1 MKELKYLN
9 KYLLKYWKKLVFGFF
24 ITVIARIFSL
34 IAPRLIGNSLTAV
47 EYYFETKSLIDLASL
62 KRTLLINITIIIGTA
77 LISGFFTFLMRQAII
92 NVSRYIE
99 YDLKN
104 EIFIQYQNLSQSF
117 YKNNRTGDLMN
128 RIGEDVGKVRM
139 YFGPAIM
146 YSINTIALFVI
157 VIAYMLSVAPKLTFY
172 ALLPLPI
179 LSFMI
184 FKLNKAIHNRSTVV
198 QEMLSTLSSFSQ
210 EVFTG
215 INIVKSY
222 NLTSSLLSNFNT
234 ISNTAKD
241 KNMKLVTL
249 QAWFFPLM
257 LFLIGISNLIVIL
270 IGGSQYINGEIEIG
284 ILAEF
289 IIYVN
294 MLTWPVTVV
303 GWLTSIVQQAEASQK
318 RINDFLKEIPKI
330 KNGIGN
336 SKITKGEIMF
346 KNVSLTYP
354 ESNIKALNN
363 VTFTIFAG
371 KTTGILGSVGSG
383 KTSLLELIVR
393 LYDPTQGDVLIDGSN
408 LKNFNLYE
416 LRKSIGYVP
425 QNPFLFSESIIDNI
439 KFGNNEAGNIE
450 IESAAKFASIDQEI
464 KKLKNGY
471 NTVLGERGITLSGG
485 QIQRISIAR
494 ALIKNPEIILLDDC
508 LSSVDT
514 DTEEVILKNLESF
527 NKDKTTLIVSH
538 RVSSIKSA
546 DNIIVLKD
554 GNIIEEGTHE
564 ELIKNKT
571 YYNKLFDY
579 QQSKQNN

>member
-527 NKDKTTLIVSH
+527 NKNKTTLIVSH

>member
-146 YSINTIALFVI
+146 YSINTIALFII

-222 NLTSSLLSNFNT
+222 SLTSSLLSNFNT

-408 LKNFNLYE
+408 LKNFNLCE

>member
-408 LKNFNLYE
+408 LKNFKLYE

>member
-1 MKELKYLN
+1 
-9 KYLLKYWKKLVFGFF
+9 
-24 ITVIARIFSL
+24 
-34 IAPRLIGNSLTAV
+34 
-47 EYYFETKSLIDLASL
+47 
-62 KRTLLINITIIIGTA
+62 
-77 LISGFFTFLMRQAII
+77 
-92 NVSRYIE
+92 
-99 YDLKN
+99 
-104 EIFIQYQNLSQSF
+104 
-117 YKNNRTGDLMN
+117 
-128 RIGEDVGKVRM
+128 
-139 YFGPAIM
+139 
-146 YSINTIALFVI
+146 
-157 VIAYMLSVAPKLTFY
+157 
-172 ALLPLPI
+172 
-179 LSFMI
+179 
-184 FKLNKAIHNRSTVV
+184 
-198 QEMLSTLSSFSQ
+198 
-210 EVFTG
+210 
-215 INIVKSY
+215 
-222 NLTSSLLSNFNT
+222 
-234 ISNTAKD
+234 
-241 KNMKLVTL
+241 
-249 QAWFFPLM
+249 
-257 LFLIGISNLIVIL
+257 
-270 IGGSQYINGEIEIG
+270 
-284 ILAEF
+284 
-289 IIYVN
+289 
-294 MLTWPVTVV
+294 
-303 GWLTSIVQQAEASQK
+303 
-318 RINDFLKEIPKI
+318 
-330 KNGIGN
+330 
-336 SKITKGEIMF
+336 MF

-527 NKDKTTLIVSH
+527 NKNKTTLIVSH